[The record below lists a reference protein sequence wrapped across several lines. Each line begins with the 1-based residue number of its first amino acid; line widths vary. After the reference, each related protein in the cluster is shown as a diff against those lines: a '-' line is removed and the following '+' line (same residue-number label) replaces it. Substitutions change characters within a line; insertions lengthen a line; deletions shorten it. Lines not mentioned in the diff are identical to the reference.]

1 MIRMINILNILIIK
15 GGEGKMHEKHEGEMG
30 VEHGM
35 GMKKSWLMKKMMWE
49 QLDDDAKKLY
59 MLRKLDEKIMKKE
72 FKVKL
77 IQHKVETLR
86 MLKTQIER

>member
-1 MIRMINILNILIIK
+1 MMRMINILNILIIK
-15 GGEGKMHEKHEGEMG
+15 GGEDKMHEKHEGEMG
-30 VEHGM
+30 MEHGM
-35 GMKKSWLMKKMMWE
+35 GMKKSWFIKKMMWD
-49 QLDDDAKKLY
+49 QLDDDAKKQY

-72 FKVKL
+72 YKIKL

>member
-1 MIRMINILNILIIK
+1 
-15 GGEGKMHEKHEGEMG
+15 
-30 VEHGM
+30 
-35 GMKKSWLMKKMMWE
+35 MMWE
-49 QLDDDAKKLY
+49 QLDDDAKKQY

-72 FKVKL
+72 YKIKL

>member
-30 VEHGM
+30 MEHGM
-35 GMKKSWLMKKMMWE
+35 GMKKSWLFKKMMWE
-49 QLDDDAKKLY
+49 QLDDDAKKQY

>member
-1 MIRMINILNILIIK
+1 MINILNILIIK

-30 VEHGM
+30 MEHGM

-49 QLDDDAKKLY
+49 QLDDDAKKQY

>member
-30 VEHGM
+30 MEHGM
-35 GMKKSWLMKKMMWE
+35 GMKKSWLIKKMMWD
-49 QLDDDAKKLY
+49 QLDDDAKKQY

-72 FKVKL
+72 YKIKL

>member
-1 MIRMINILNILIIK
+1 MINILNILIIK

-30 VEHGM
+30 MEHGM
-35 GMKKSWLMKKMMWE
+35 GMKKSWLIKKMMWD
-49 QLDDDAKKLY
+49 QLDDDAKKQY

-72 FKVKL
+72 YKIKL